1 MKSDLPRLMR
11 ARNLDALV
19 IFGSDGFG
27 LANAPFI
34 YFVGDAHVTS
44 GLVIVKADGQSPSIY
59 LVHHPMERD
68 EAAKTGLQLINKAAY
83 NLPAII
89 QQKGG
94 NRLAAN
100 VELMR
105 RLFGDLG
112 IQGRVGFY
120 GADHV
125 NVSYSLLSALSQA
138 GVCEVVAEPE
148 DDVISVAR
156 ATKDAQEVACI
167 RQTCRLTEALIG
179 ETRDYLRGHRLV
191 GETLYTPA
199 GQPLTVAD
207 VKRFICMRAFA
218 LGLEVRDCI
227 FAIGRDAGV
236 PHSSGTP
243 DDPITI
249 GKTIIFDIFPRGLGG
264 YHCDITRTW
273 CLGHA
278 PAHVEQAH
286 ALVKAAHALA
296 EARFNTEEH
305 TYAFNEAVCD
315 LFEANGYPTI
325 RQDYATT
332 RGYVHSLGHGF
343 GLSVHEAPAISLKGL
358 RPDEKFQVGSVF
370 CSEPGLYDP
379 DDPRGGWGVRIED
392 DYWCTPEGRF
402 ERLTRFDH
410 DLVVPLS

>member
-11 ARNLDALV
+11 ERRLDALV
-19 IFGSDGFG
+19 VFGSDGLG
-27 LANAPFI
+27 PANAPFI
-34 YFVGDAHVTS
+34 YFVGDAYVTS
-44 GLVIVKADGQSPSIY
+44 GLVIVKANGDAY

-83 NLPAII
+83 NLPALI
-89 QQKGG
+89 QQHGG
-94 NRLAAN
+94 DRLAAD
-100 VELMR
+100 VALMR
-105 RLFGDLG
+105 RIFSDLG
-112 IQGRVGFY
+112 IQGRVAFY

-125 NVSYSLLSALSQA
+125 NVSYSLLSALSRA
-138 GVCEVVAEPE
+138 EVCEVVAEPE
-148 DDVISVAR
+148 HDVISVAR
-156 ATKDAQEVACI
+156 ATKDADEVDHI
-167 RQTCRLTEALIG
+167 RRTCQLTETLIG
-179 ETRDYLRGHRLV
+179 ETRDYLRGHWLA
-191 GETLYTPA
+191 GEVLRTPD

-207 VKRFICMRAFA
+207 VKRFIRMRACA
-218 LGLEVRDCI
+218 LGLEMGDCI
-227 FAIGRDAGV
+227 FAVGRDAGV

-243 DDPITI
+243 SAPITV
-249 GKTIIFDIFPRGLGG
+249 GRTIVFDIFPRGPGG

-273 CLGHA
+273 CLGDA
-278 PAHVEQAH
+278 PAHVWRAYE
-286 ALVKAAHALA
+286 LVKQTHALA

-343 GLSVHEAPAISLKGL
+343 GLAVHEAPAISLKGM

-379 DDPRGGWGVRIED
+379 DDPCGGWGVRIED

-402 ERLTRFDH
+402 ERLTTFDH
-410 DLVVPLS
+410 DLVIPLAR